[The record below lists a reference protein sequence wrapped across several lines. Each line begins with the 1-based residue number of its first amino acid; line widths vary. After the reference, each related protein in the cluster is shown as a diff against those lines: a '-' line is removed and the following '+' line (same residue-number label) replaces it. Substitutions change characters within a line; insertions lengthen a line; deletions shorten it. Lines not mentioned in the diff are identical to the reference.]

1 MEVWMNWLKKTLG
14 ICALSISLIFGSTS
28 ISKAQTLEI
37 VFKSSLWGSAIG
49 GVSGLAF
56 WALQEEDKEDKL
68 FPKYVV
74 KGLALGLFVGMGFG
88 IYDAQ
93 TGGDIFMSENKINGF
108 FHYDLKSN
116 VLAIRPAKILP
127 SPEWDTNSLH
137 WRFDVLTGTF

>member
-1 MEVWMNWLKKTLG
+1 MNWLKKTLG

-28 ISKAQTLEI
+28 ISRAQTLEI

-93 TGGDIFMSENKINGF
+93 TVGDIFMSENKINGF